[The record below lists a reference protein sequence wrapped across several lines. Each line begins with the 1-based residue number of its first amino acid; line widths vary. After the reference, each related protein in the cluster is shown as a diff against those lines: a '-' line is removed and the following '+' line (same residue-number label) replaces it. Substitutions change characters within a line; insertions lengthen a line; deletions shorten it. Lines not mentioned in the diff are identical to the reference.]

1 METFARHVIP
11 KNKPKL
17 ISETS
22 EKDEKEKFNI
32 LDVEKV
38 NVRRKEDD
46 LVSEEELGIN
56 KLAAGRAKRNDK
68 GELVIEVHEDELI
81 NEPVEERRR
90 NQEIRT
96 RKEKRGFMQVEDNQ
110 RDEIDSINLHNENE
124 VTQFLQ

>member
-17 ISETS
+17 VSETS